1 MTIQIWSDVD
11 VDVQSAAAAAKPITA
26 ISKATQAVVTAAA
39 HGLVV
44 GDLALLRVR
53 GLGQIDW
60 ALVRAAAPL
69 TTDSF
74 VARGVDTSE
83 FTGTFVSG
91 SVSKITLG
99 ISSETITDVSPSGGD
114 AAQVTISTIHKKPD
128 YAITG
133 KSAPLTYALG
143 SLWDVS
149 DPALL
154 AFKAASR
161 AKKVLAVRF
170 GFPDGTEVLFA
181 AQPSANLAPGGSAGA
196 AVTTPVTLAVRG
208 WLQAYEPTV

>member
-11 VDVQSAAAAAKPITA
+11 VDVQSAAAASNPITA
-26 ISKATQAVVTAAA
+26 ISKANPAVVTAAA
-39 HGLVV
+39 HGLQN

-53 GLGQIDW
+53 GMGQLDW
-60 ALVRAAAPL
+60 ALVRAASI
-69 TTDSF
+69 TNDSF
-74 VARGVDTSE
+74 VAKGVDTSE
-83 FTGTFVSG
+83 FTGSFVSG

-99 ISSETITDVSPSGGD
+99 ISAETITDVSPSGGD

-133 KSAPLTYALG
+133 KAAPLTYALG

-161 AKKVLAVRF
+161 TKKVLAVRF

-208 WLQAYEPTV
+208 WLQAYEPDV

>member
-26 ISKATQAVVTAAA
+26 ITKANPAAVSVTA
-39 HGLVV
+39 HGFVANDLV
-44 GDLALLRVR
+44 LLRVR
-53 GLGQIDW
+53 GLGQLDW
-60 ALVRAAAPL
+60 ALVRVAAPI
-69 TTDSF
+69 TADSF
-74 VARGVDTSE
+74 VAKGVDTSE

-91 SVSKITLG
+91 SASKITLG
-99 ISSETITDVSPSGGD
+99 VSAETITDVSPSGGD

-128 YAITG
+128 YAISG
-133 KSAPLTYALG
+133 KAAPLNYALG

-161 AKKVLAVRF
+161 TKKVLAVRF

-208 WLQAYEPTV
+208 WLQAYEPSV